1 MSYFHIFKLIA
12 ADNSRNTETV
22 ADNADRGTEDDDDT
36 TDTDYNPELTII
48 TKYNHQHSNTL
59 PTLDLAALFCFQLW
73 KVATMYVYTTEKSD
87 NFPFIFFCI
96 F

>member
-48 TKYNHQHSNTL
+48 TKYNHQHSSTL
-59 PTLDLAALFCFQLW
+59 PTVDLAALFCFQLW
-73 KVATMYVYTTEKSD
+73 KVATMCIQQKKSD
-87 NFPFIFFCI
+87 NFPLNFFGIF
-96 F
+96 

>member
-48 TKYNHQHSNTL
+48 TKYNHQHSNKKNNC
-59 PTLDLAALFCFQLW
+59 LAFCGAAILGS
-73 KVATMYVYTTEKSD
+73 VPPLYVNDRPSAG
-87 NFPFIFFCI
+87 CCV
-96 F
+96 